1 MASQIWQLT
10 GTKQWE
16 KSVKLLRKATDPL
29 LNSSCSKY
37 WELLFYINLLENN
50 PVKIIKPSPSKKIC
64 YIHPEFDCLWDI
76 LGENI
81 NNLSA
86 KRSSTK
92 RSILCFIINIL
103 ITPSAEVLTSSPMK
117 IYHVWWPLWNIGSGV
132 FNIPFSSVSLLC
144 L

>member
-29 LNSSCSKY
+29 LTASCSKY

-50 PVKIIKPSPSKKIC
+50 PVKIIKPSPSKKCFIS
-64 YIHPEFDCLWDI
+64 ILNLTVSPDI

-86 KRSSTK
+86 KCSSTK

-103 ITPSAEVLTSSPMK
+103 ITPSAEGLTSSPMK
-117 IYHVWWPLWNIGSGV
+117 IYQVWWPLWNIGSRV

>member
-1 MASQIWQLT
+1 MASKIWQLT

-29 LNSSCSKY
+29 LNASCSKY

-50 PVKIIKPSPSKKIC
+50 PVKLSNQHHLKNMLYPSWI
-64 YIHPEFDCLWDI
+64 DCLSRYFR
-76 LGENI
+76 LGKNI

-86 KRSSTK
+86 KCSSTK
-92 RSILCFIINIL
+92 SILCFIINIL
-103 ITPSAEVLTSSPMK
+103 ITPSAEVLTSSPVK

-132 FNIPFSSVSLLC
+132 FNIPYSSVSLLC